1 MKFSYTAIDERGKE
15 QKGELDAENES
26 SAISKLRE
34 MGYYPTQVLQAGAKK
49 KAAGKKGA
57 APAPGTPGAPPAKK
71 GGLGFSFGGGV
82 PTKVL
87 VVFTRQLATLINAGL
102 PLLKGLAVL
111 AKQEK
116 HPALKAAI
124 TDISG
129 LVEGGS
135 TFSEALYAHSKIF
148 NKLYINMVKAGEIG
162 GVLDVVLNRLADFQ
176 EKAQKIKGKVK
187 AALFYP
193 IAVLIIATLILMGLM
208 VFIVPK
214 FQQIFQEMLEGE
226 PMPAF
231 TQLVLG
237 ISTIL
242 KDRFPLVMV
251 GGIGVFIAVKL
262 WKKTTSGKKIID
274 TFKLHMPVFGDLM
287 RKNAI
292 SRFTRT
298 LGTLLTSGVPILQA
312 LQIVKDTSGNY
323 IIETAVQHVHDAVKE
338 GESVVAPLEASKV
351 FPPMVVSMID
361 VGEQTGALPDML
373 MRIADSYDT
382 EVDNA
387 VSAITSLIEPLMIV
401 FLAVV
406 VGSIVIAM
414 FLPLLSIIEKLSA
427 SK

>member
-57 APAPGTPGAPPAKK
+57 APVPGAAGGPAPRKSIS
-71 GGLGFSFGGGV
+71 FSFGGSV

-87 VVFTRQLATLINAGL
+87 VIYTRQLATLINAGL

-111 AKQEK
+111 SKQEK
-116 HPALKAAI
+116 HPTLKAAVI
-124 TDISG
+124 DISS

-135 TFSEALYAHSKIF
+135 TFSEALYAHPKIF

-187 AALFYP
+187 AAMFYP
-193 IAVLIIATLILMGLM
+193 VAVLIIATMILMGLM
-208 VFIVPK
+208 IFIVPK
-214 FQQIFQEMLEGE
+214 FQKIFEDMLEGE

-231 TQLVLG
+231 TNFVLG

-242 KDRFPLVMV
+242 KDRFLLVLLSGV
-251 GGIGVFIAVKL
+251 GVFIALKL
-262 WKKTTSGKKIID
+262 WKKTTSGRQILD

-323 IIETAVQHVHDAVKE
+323 VLEQAVQHVHDAVKE

-373 MRIADSYDT
+373 MRIADSYDN

-387 VSAITSLIEPLMIV
+387 VQAITSLIEPLMIV
-401 FLAVV
+401 FLAVI

-414 FLPLLSIIEKLSA
+414 FLPLLSIIQKLSA
-427 SK
+427 AK

>member
-1 MKFSYTAIDERGKE
+1 LNQE
-15 QKGELDAENES
+15 
-26 SAISKLRE
+26 
-34 MGYYPTQVLQAGAKK
+34 
-49 KAAGKKGA
+49 
-57 APAPGTPGAPPAKK
+57 
-71 GGLGFSFGGGV
+71 
-82 PTKVL
+82 
-87 VVFTRQLATLINAGL
+87 
-102 PLLKGLAVL
+102 
-111 AKQEK
+111 EK
-116 HPALKAAI
+116 HPTLKAAVI
-124 TDISG
+124 DISS

-135 TFSEALYAHSKIF
+135 TFSEALYAHPKIF

-187 AALFYP
+187 AAMFYP
-193 IAVLIIATLILMGLM
+193 VAVLIIATMILMGLM
-208 VFIVPK
+208 IFIVPK
-214 FQQIFQEMLEGE
+214 FQKIFEDMLEGE

-231 TQLVLG
+231 TNFVLG

-242 KDRFPLVMV
+242 KDRFLLVLLAGV
-251 GGIGVFIAVKL
+251 GIFIALKL
-262 WKKTTSGKKIID
+262 WKKTTSGRQILD

-323 IIETAVQHVHDAVKE
+323 VLEQAVQHVHDAVKE

-373 MRIADSYDT
+373 MRIADSYDN

-387 VSAITSLIEPLMIV
+387 VQAITSLIEPLMIV
-401 FLAVV
+401 FLAVI

-414 FLPLLSIIEKLSA
+414 FLPLLSIIQKLSA
-427 SK
+427 AK

>member
-15 QKGELDAENES
+15 QRGELEAENES

-34 MGYYPTQVLQAGAKK
+34 MGYYPTQVLQSGAKK
-49 KAAGKKGA
+49 KAPGKKAAPG
-57 APAPGTPGAPPAKK
+57 APAPGGAPAKK
-71 GGLGFSFGGGV
+71 PAGFAMFGGGV

-102 PLLKGLAVL
+102 PLLKGLSVL
-111 AKQEK
+111 QRQEK
-116 HPALKAAI
+116 HPTMRHAVA
-124 TDISG
+124 DIAS

-193 IAVLIIATLILMGLM
+193 IAVLVIATLILMGLM

-214 FQQIFQEMLEGE
+214 FQKIFEEMLEGE

-231 TQLVLG
+231 TNFVLG
-237 ISTIL
+237 ISSTL
-242 KDRFPLVMV
+242 KDRFPLVVLV
-251 GGIGVFIAVKL
+251 GGIIVALIKL
-262 WKKTTSGKKIID
+262 WKKTTSGKRIID
-274 TFKLHMPVFGDLM
+274 SFKLHMPVFGDLM

-312 LQIVKDTSGNY
+312 LQIVKETSGNY
-323 IIETAVQHVHDAVKE
+323 VLEVAVQHVHDAVKE

-387 VSAITSLIEPLMIV
+387 VSAITSLIEPIMIV
-401 FLAVV
+401 MLAVI

-414 FLPLLSIIEKLSA
+414 FLPLLSIIQKLSA